1 MRPDMTVRS
10 MLARAALA
18 LALALSCAATA
29 TAASSDFPSK
39 PLKLIIPFAT
49 GGAVTF
55 LTEHIMKEMETELG
69 QPIVRDYRGGAG
81 GTIAM
86 EAAANAPP
94 DGYTM
99 FVVSLSQ
106 AISAGVY
113 DNLKADV
120 LKSFAPVTLLAM
132 TPYVLVTNP
141 EIPAKTVQE
150 LIAYGKANPGKLI
163 LGTSGAGNSDHII
176 GEEFARMAGVPLIH
190 VPYRGA
196 GPAIPDLLTGRVNVT
211 FFSPLPTKQHVEA
224 GKLRLLGVTTKQRS
238 PAMPGT
244 PTIAEQGL
252 PDFDFPGWYGLAVP
266 AGTPP
271 DVVARLQKA
280 AAAALA
286 KPSVVKFLNDS
297 GLSPGG
303 GPSAEFGTF
312 LASETARWSALAR
325 KMGVKPQ

>member
-1 MRPDMTVRS
+1 MTFFRNF
-10 MLARAALA
+10 MRAALVLIFA
-18 LALALSCAATA
+18 MASPGPA
-29 TAASSDFPSK
+29 TAASSDFPNK

-55 LTEHIMKEMETELG
+55 LTEHIMKEMEAELG
-69 QPIVRDYRGGAG
+69 QSIVRDYRGGAG

-86 EAAANAPP
+86 EAAAAAPP

-113 DNLKADV
+113 PDLKADV
-120 LKSFAPVTLLAM
+120 IKSFAPVTLLAL

-141 EIPAKTVQE
+141 EIPAKNVQE
-150 LIAYGKANPGKLI
+150 LIAYGKANPDKLI

-176 GEEFARMAGVPLIH
+176 GEEFARMAGVSMVH

-211 FFSPLPTKQHVEA
+211 FFSPLPTKQYVET

-238 PAMPGT
+238 PAMPNT

-271 DVVARLQKA
+271 EVIARLQKA
-280 AAAALA
+280 AAAALS
-286 KPSVVKFLNDS
+286 KPSVVRFLNDS

-303 GPSAEFGTF
+303 GPSAEFGKF
-312 LASETARWSALAR
+312 LASETARWSQLAR